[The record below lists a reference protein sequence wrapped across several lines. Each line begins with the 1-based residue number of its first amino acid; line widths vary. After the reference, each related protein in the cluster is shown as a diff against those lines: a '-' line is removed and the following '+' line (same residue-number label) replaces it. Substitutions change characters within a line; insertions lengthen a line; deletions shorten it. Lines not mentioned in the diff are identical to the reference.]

1 VQDDVT
7 KAITEILCELGVEPD
22 AISDTATLGDEL
34 ELDSTDAVEVSLG
47 LKRRFQV
54 EVKIHVKG
62 DHTVG
67 DLHDA
72 VQAARAAQTM
82 AAS

>member
-7 KAITEILCELGVEPD
+7 KAITDILCELGVESG
-22 AISDTATLGDEL
+22 AISDTALLGDEL

-54 EVKIHVKG
+54 EVKVQVKG

-67 DLHDA
+67 DLHEA
-72 VQAARAAQTM
+72 VLAARAAQTM
-82 AAS
+82 TGN